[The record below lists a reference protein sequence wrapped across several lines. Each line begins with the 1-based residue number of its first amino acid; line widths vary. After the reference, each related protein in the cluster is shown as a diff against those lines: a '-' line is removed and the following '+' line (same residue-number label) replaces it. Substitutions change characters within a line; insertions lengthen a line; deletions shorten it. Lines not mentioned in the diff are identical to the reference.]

1 MSALPLLTPL
11 RHVTT
16 DVLEVAYYETGSD
29 DGDTVVLLHGF
40 PYDIHS
46 YVDVAPLLAES
57 GFHVVVPHLRGH
69 GPTRFLSDSLPGPV
83 SRRHWEPTSSGSSTP
98 SASSGPSSP
107 ATTGAGARPRSP
119 RRCGP
124 SASSGWSPST
134 VT

>member
-1 MSALPLLTPL
+1 MDTDHTVADYQGRRRPDPVAGRTRHPVRRVAPARSRGPIPHPVLRRRIRMSALPLLTPL

-57 GFHVVVPHLRGH
+57 GFHVVVPH
-69 GPTRFLSDSLPGPV
+69 
-83 SRRHWEPTSSGSSTP
+83 
-98 SASSGPSSP
+98 
-107 ATTGAGARPRSP
+107 
-119 RRCGP
+119 
-124 SASSGWSPST
+124 
-134 VT
+134 